1 MELEAIKI
9 QEQRSYRGK
18 DFPLILAPK
27 DGYTQNKQALLT
39 WLSDNQAHLRQLMME
54 HGAVLLRNC
63 PIDGPDDF
71 EAVLDSAE
79 FINMPYVGGAAPR
92 EEVTKGRIL
101 TANESP
107 PDQPIP
113 FHHEMAQ
120 VPKPPAY
127 IFFYCDVASETGG
140 ETAIVHS
147 GRVYERFSKSSPEF
161 AKKVEELGVKYR
173 RVMPD
178 QDDHSSPIG
187 RSWRSTFLTDDP
199 AEAEE
204 KMRSIG
210 TSWNWQGDG
219 NLYTETAIV
228 PAIRTEE
235 RTGIKTFYNSV
246 VAAYTGWV
254 DERNDPKNAVVCGDD
269 SPVDHAAVMEAH
281 SAMQEECV
289 AFKWQRGDVLLI
301 DNSLVMHSRRPYTG
315 ARRILASIAVG

>member
-1 MELEAIKI
+1 
-9 QEQRSYRGK
+9 
-18 DFPLILAPK
+18 
-27 DGYTQNKQALLT
+27 
-39 WLSDNQAHLRQLMME
+39 
-54 HGAVLLRNC
+54 
-63 PIDGPDDF
+63 
-71 EAVLDSAE
+71 
-79 FINMPYVGGAAPR
+79 
-92 EEVTKGRIL
+92 
-101 TANESP
+101 
-107 PDQPIP
+107 
-113 FHHEMAQ
+113 
-120 VPKPPAY
+120 
-127 IFFYCDVASETGG
+127 
-140 ETAIVHS
+140 
-147 GRVYERFSKSSPEF
+147 
-161 AKKVEELGVKYR
+161 
-173 RVMPD
+173 
-178 QDDHSSPIG
+178 
-187 RSWRSTFLTDDP
+187 
-199 AEAEE
+199 
-204 KMRSIG
+204 MRSIG